1 MKFRTQ
7 NGFTLI
13 EVVIA
18 TAVMA
23 TIFIALAGVFNTL
36 HQVNA
41 RANTLTIAT
50 QLAQQQLE
58 NIRNTPYTSI
68 PIGTTDI
75 SSILSPYANI
85 GSPKSASIVTTLADP
100 NGLKSVDITIN
111 YTDHKYAKVVKVT
124 TLVALNGVN
133 K

>member
-1 MKFRTQ
+1 MKFYVQ
-7 NGFTLI
+7 KGFTLI
-13 EVVIA
+13 EVVVAI
-18 TAVMA
+18 AVMA
-23 TIFIALAGVFNTL
+23 TVFIAIAGVFNTI

-41 RANTLTIAT
+41 RANTLTIVT

-58 NIRNTPYTSI
+58 KIRNTPYTSI
-68 PIGTTDI
+68 TVGTTDI
-75 SSILSPYANI
+75 STILSPYANI
-85 GSPKSASIVTTLADP
+85 GGPKSASITTVQVDP

-111 YTDHKYAKVVKVT
+111 YTDHKYAKIVKVS

>member
-1 MKFRTQ
+1 MKHSREA
-7 NGFTLI
+7 GFTLL
-13 EVVIA
+13 EVLIT

-23 TIFIALAGVFNTL
+23 VVFIAIAGVFNTL
-36 HQVNA
+36 HQINA
-41 RANTLTIAT
+41 RANTLTITT

-58 NIRNTPYTSI
+58 KIRNTAYNGI
-68 PIGTTDI
+68 PVGTTDI
-75 SSILSPYANI
+75 SSVLAPYANI
-85 GSPKSASIVTTLADP
+85 GGPKSATLVVAQIDP

-111 YTDHKYAKVVKVT
+111 YTDHKYPKIVKVS

>member
-1 MKFRTQ
+1 MKFHTQ
-7 NGFTLI
+7 QGFTLI
-13 EVVIA
+13 EVVVA

-41 RANTLTIAT
+41 RANTLTIVT

-58 NIRNTPYTSI
+58 KIRNTPYTSI
-68 PIGTTDI
+68 TVGITDI
-75 SSILSPYANI
+75 SSIMSPYANI
-85 GSPKSASIVTTLADP
+85 GSPNSASITTIQVDP

-111 YTDHKYAKVVKVT
+111 YTDHKYAKVVKVS

>member
-1 MKFRTQ
+1 MKSRAEE
-7 NGFTLI
+7 GFTLI
-13 EVVIA
+13 ETIVAI
-18 TAVMA
+18 AVMA
-23 TIFIALAGVFNTL
+23 MVFLAISGVFNTL

-41 RANTLTIAT
+41 RANTLTIVT

-68 PIGTTDI
+68 TVGTTDI
-75 SSILSPYANI
+75 SSILTPYANI
-85 GSPKSASIVTTLADP
+85 GGPKSASIATTLVDP

-111 YTDHKYAKVVKVT
+111 YTDHKYAKIVKLT

>member
-1 MKFRTQ
+1 MKFHAQ
-7 NGFTLI
+7 KGFTLI

-23 TIFIALAGVFNTL
+23 TVFIAIAGVFNTI

-41 RANTLTIAT
+41 RANTLTVTT

-58 NIRNTPYTSI
+58 KIRNTPYTNI
-68 PIGTTDI
+68 TIGTTDI
-75 SSILSPYANI
+75 SSILTPYSNI
-85 GSPKSASIVTTLADP
+85 GSPKSASITTTLVDP

-111 YTDHKYAKVVKVT
+111 YTDHKYAKVVQVT